1 MPAFVVKR
9 GLQLE
14 LHEGEVMLFVSENIS
29 VSLPVVYALLKVPST
44 RKKNTLMEKESI
56 RHEFTVSQ
64 AFVGPRL
71 RRPLQQHPRPL

>member
-14 LHEGEVMLFVSENIS
+14 LHEGEVVLFVSENIS

-44 RKKNTLMEKESI
+44 RKKKHLDEE
-56 RHEFTVSQ
+56 REH
-64 AFVGPRL
+64 
-71 RRPLQQHPRPL
+71 